1 VKHPKQ
7 YELYNIEYEN
17 KILDDMIFCKS
28 IEDDDTF
35 YATLSINPIQ
45 VHMEYYDSYEEC
57 LNGYTKFLNE
67 GDAGITNVYDL
78 KDEINNCKI
87 LKRLHN
93 LEKLTEYSI

>member
-1 VKHPKQ
+1 
-7 YELYNIEYEN
+7 
-17 KILDDMIFCKS
+17 
-28 IEDDDTF
+28 
-35 YATLSINPIQ
+35 
-45 VHMEYYDSYEEC
+45 MEYYDSYEEC